1 MTSTTCSSCSGAS
14 PPMPDRPRR
23 GHRRISLAWPLLLAL
38 VALVALAPG
47 AVLGVAGARDAVA
60 PDGGRVSLLA
70 PPAETCKPGETMGAG
85 GFSDICGAPGS
96 GGGASGGLNLGGLL
110 PIVAILVV
118 GGVIALIAA
127 FVVLRRTSAPL
138 VPADPGEWWACRTC
152 GKNNVVGSAR
162 CYACGAW
169 QR

>member
-1 MTSTTCSSCSGAS
+1 
-14 PPMPDRPRR
+14 MPDRARR
-23 GHRRISLAWPLLLAL
+23 RQRRISLAWLLLAASL
-38 VALVALAPG
+38 AIAAAAPG
-47 AVLGVAGARDAVA
+47 WVLGGGSTDAGVGRGGDRVA
-60 PDGGRVSLLA
+60 LLA
-70 PPAETCKPGETMGAG
+70 PPVETCEPGETRAAG
-85 GFSDICGAPGS
+85 DFSDICGQPS
-96 GGGASGGLNLGGLL
+96 VGGGGGGLNLGGLL
-110 PIVAILVV
+110 PIVAIVVV

-138 VPADPGEWWACRTC
+138 VPADPGEWWTCRTC

>member
-1 MTSTTCSSCSGAS
+1 MTSMTCSSCSGAS

-47 AVLGVAGARDAVA
+47 AVLGVAGGRDAVA

-70 PPAETCKPGETMGAG
+70 PPAETCKPGETMAAG

-96 GGGASGGLNLGGLL
+96 GGGGGGLNLGGLL

>member
-1 MTSTTCSSCSGAS
+1 MIVVLAATT
-14 PPMPDRPRR
+14 
-23 GHRRISLAWPLLLAL
+23 
-38 VALVALAPG
+38 PG
-47 AVLGVAGARDAVA
+47 WVLGGGSADTDIGRGGDVA
-60 PDGGRVSLLA
+60 LLA
-70 PPAETCKPGETMGAG
+70 PPTETCEPGETRAAG
-85 GFSDICGAPGS
+85 DFSDICGNPGGD
-96 GGGASGGLNLGGLL
+96 GGGGFNVGAIL
-110 PIVAILVV
+110 PIVGIVAV

-138 VPADPGEWWACRTC
+138 VPADPGEWWTCRTC

>member
-1 MTSTTCSSCSGAS
+1 
-14 PPMPDRPRR
+14 MPDRTRRRPRR
-23 GHRRISLAWPLLLAL
+23 IALAWPLLAASLAL
-38 VALVALAPG
+38 AAAAPG
-47 AVLGVAGARDAVA
+47 WVLGSGAGSGEARVGRAGAGIA
-60 PDGGRVSLLA
+60 LLA
-70 PPAETCKPGETMGAG
+70 PPLETCEPGETRPAGDFPQICGQGAG
-85 GFSDICGAPGS
+85 GS
-96 GGGASGGLNLGGLL
+96 GGGGLNLSGLL
-110 PIVAILVV
+110 PIVAIVVV

-138 VPADPGEWWACRTC
+138 APADPGEWWTCRTC

>member
-1 MTSTTCSSCSGAS
+1 
-14 PPMPDRPRR
+14 MPDRTR
-23 GHRRISLAWPLLLAL
+23 GRSRISLAGPLLAAAL
-38 VALVALAPG
+38 VFAGLAPG
-47 AVLGVAGARDAVA
+47 AALGAGSGDRGAERGGDGVA
-60 PDGGRVSLLA
+60 LLA
-70 PPAETCKPGETMGAG
+70 PPAETCRPEETRGAG

-96 GGGASGGLNLGGLL
+96 GGGGGGFNLGGLL
-110 PIVAILVV
+110 PIVGIVVV

-138 VPADPGEWWACRTC
+138 VPADPGEWWTCRTC

>member
-1 MTSTTCSSCSGAS
+1 
-14 PPMPDRPRR
+14 MPDRTRR
-23 GHRRISLAWPLLLAL
+23 RRPRISLAWPLLLAL
-38 VALVALAPG
+38 GALAALAPG
-47 AVLGVAGARDAVA
+47 AVLGGGTGSHDATARR
-60 PDGGRVSLLA
+60 PDVRVSLLA

-96 GGGASGGLNLGGLL
+96 GGGGGGINLGGLL
-110 PIVAILVV
+110 PIVGIVVV

-138 VPADPGEWWACRTC
+138 VPADPGEWWTCRTC

>member
-1 MTSTTCSSCSGAS
+1 MIVGLAAAAPGWVLGSGAGS
-14 PPMPDRPRR
+14 SDAGPGR
-23 GHRRISLAWPLLLAL
+23 GGEW
-38 VALVALAPG
+38 VA
-47 AVLGVAGARDAVA
+47 
-60 PDGGRVSLLA
+60 LLA
-70 PPAETCKPGETMGAG
+70 PPPETCEPGETLAAG
-85 GFSDICGAPGS
+85 DFSNICSPS
-96 GGGASGGLNLGGLL
+96 PGGGGGGLNLGGLL
-110 PIVAILVV
+110 PIVAIVVV

-138 VPADPGEWWACRTC
+138 VPADPGEWWTCRTC

>member
-1 MTSTTCSSCSGAS
+1 
-14 PPMPDRPRR
+14 MPDKTRRRP
-23 GHRRISLAWPLLLAL
+23 RRISLAWPLLA
-38 VALVALAPG
+38 ASVALAAIAPV
-47 AVLGVAGARDAVA
+47 AVLG
-60 PDGGRVSLLA
+60 GGPGSTSADRRGGERIALLA
-70 PPAETCKPGETMGAG
+70 PPAETCRPEETRGAG
-85 GFSDICGAPGS
+85 AFQDICGAPGS
-96 GGGASGGLNLGGLL
+96 GGGGGGINLGGLL
-110 PIVAILVV
+110 PIVAIVVV

-138 VPADPGEWWACRTC
+138 VPADPGEWWTCRTC